1 MWLLIGREAGV
12 AAGGHQSGHQG
23 QVTDRVCH
31 QWKSSVSFQSH
42 LLSLHCSDCKYSTPN
57 CNRRGSFGSFCQDWI
72 YNINQELFIVFF
84 FNYKKMF
91 FMPWTPQKH
100 KFHPNTAPPCIPWIR
115 GQKDDDET
123 FSHGRDPDC
132 PVELVWVAVEKL
144 CDAPDRPL
152 YNRLTARHNATLS
165 RVFCNAFI
173 WATVFCTNEQSN
185 DKTSTINL
193 QNLL

>member
-1 MWLLIGREAGV
+1 
-12 AAGGHQSGHQG
+12 
-23 QVTDRVCH
+23 
-31 QWKSSVSFQSH
+31 
-42 LLSLHCSDCKYSTPN
+42 
-57 CNRRGSFGSFCQDWI
+57 
-72 YNINQELFIVFF
+72 
-84 FNYKKMF
+84 
-91 FMPWTPQKH
+91 MPWTPQKH

-152 YNRLTARHNATLS
+152 YNRLTARHNADATLS
-165 RVFCNAFI
+165 RVFCNALI
-173 WATVFCTNEQSN
+173 WATVFCTSEQSN

-193 QNLL
+193 QNLTSALKSVGHRGNSSKPQSTTTRPVLQIKRRSRGDKVKRRSRITIKGSTLIHRRGVVILLTPQAPADQIFWAI

>member
-1 MWLLIGREAGV
+1 MEILCFFSVTLALTANTQLLIATGGDLLEAFARTGY
-12 AAGGHQSGHQG
+12 
-23 QVTDRVCH
+23 TI
-31 QWKSSVSFQSH
+31 
-42 LLSLHCSDCKYSTPN
+42 LTNN
-57 CNRRGSFGSFCQDWI
+57 CYC
-72 YNINQELFIVFF
+72 FF
-84 FNYKKMF
+84 FNCKKMF

-152 YNRLTARHNATLS
+152 YNRLTARHNADA

-173 WATVFCTNEQSN
+173 WATVFCTSEQSN

-193 QNLL
+193 QNLTSALKCRLVTEATAQNHNTTGPADQKEIKRRLS